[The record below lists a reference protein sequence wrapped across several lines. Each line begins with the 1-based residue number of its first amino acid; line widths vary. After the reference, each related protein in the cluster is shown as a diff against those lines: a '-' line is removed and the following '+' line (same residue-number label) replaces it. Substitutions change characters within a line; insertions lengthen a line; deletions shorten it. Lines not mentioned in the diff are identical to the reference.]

1 MHHWHDFEI
10 KNQRNLHAHL
20 KFQIME
26 KITPKRFDKWFGKV
40 ATKVTKASGS
50 PIVVVLAFLSVIIW
64 GATGPVF
71 HYSEDWQLII
81 NTSTTIITF
90 LMVFIIQHS
99 QNKDTTAMQIKLNE
113 LLAANKNA
121 SNRVVNI
128 EDLSEP
134 ELMLLKGFYK
144 KLSDL
149 AEEEKELF
157 TTRSVDEAKQNQEEK
172 SSVE

>member
-1 MHHWHDFEI
+1 
-10 KNQRNLHAHL
+10 
-20 KFQIME
+20 ME
-26 KITPKRFDKWFGKV
+26 KTTPKPFDKWFSNV
-40 ATKVTKASGS
+40 ATKVTKATGS

-64 GATGPVF
+64 GALGPVF
-71 HYSEDWQLII
+71 HYSDDWQLII

-99 QNKDTTAMQIKLNE
+99 QNKDVTAMQIKLNE

-134 ELMLLKGFYK
+134 ELMLLKSFYK

-157 TTRSVDEAKQNQEEK
+157 TTHSVHEARENHEEK
-172 SSVE
+172 LTVE

>member
-1 MHHWHDFEI
+1 MEQRHKFSRQRFFE
-10 KNQRNLHAHL
+10 NTASQ
-20 KFQIME
+20 
-26 KITPKRFDKWFGKV
+26 
-40 ATKVTKASGS
+40 ATKAAGS
-50 PIVVVLAFLSVIIW
+50 NTAISIAFSIVFIW
-64 GATGPVF
+64 LICGPFVN
-71 HYSEDWQLII
+71 YSEHWQWII
-81 NTSTTIITF
+81 HTITTIITF

-99 QNKDTTAMQIKLNE
+99 QNKDTTAMHIKLNE

-134 ELMLLKGFYK
+134 ELMLLKSFYK

-157 TTRSVDEAKQNQEEK
+157 TTHSVDEATLNQAGK

>member
-1 MHHWHDFEI
+1 MG
-10 KNQRNLHAHL
+10 N
-20 KFQIME
+20 
-26 KITPKRFDKWFGKV
+26 ITPKPFDKWFGNV
-40 ATKVTKASGS
+40 ATKVTKATGS

-64 GATGPVF
+64 ASTGPIF
-71 HYSEDWQLII
+71 HYSEKWQLII

-128 EDLSEP
+128 EDLSES
-134 ELMLLKGFYK
+134 ELMMLKSFYK
-144 KLSDL
+144 KLSDA

-157 TTRSVDEAKQNQEEK
+157 TTHSVDEAKLKEVK
-172 SSVE
+172 SAAK